1 MSPGL
6 ISRVVV
12 ADKIASELHGILS
25 KDVRDVDAV
34 VSAITDWLLAHPDRV
49 DAKE

>member
-1 MSPGL
+1 MVHFYDE
-6 ISRVVV
+6 IS
-12 ADKIASELHGILS
+12 DTELHGILS
-25 KDVRDVDAV
+25 KELRDVEAV